1 MDRYARE
8 CAISDSSIYQLRSI
22 HWCISFL
29 FPKGD
34 KMDTVEELQKKI
46 LEMEAENEQL
56 KTEKET
62 MSKELDS
69 TKSSLTQARTLNSQ
83 LMNRIPSGHNN
94 PTPEPEEKHEE
105 TREEFLDSFLEPV
118 VENMRKVY
126 GSDKVGYKH

>member
-1 MDRYARE
+1 MGFVNHVTPVLY
-8 CAISDSSIYQLRSI
+8 LT
-22 HWCISFL
+22 FL

-34 KMDTVEELQKKI
+34 KMDTVEELQQKI

-94 PTPEPEEKHEE
+94 PTPEPEEERKE

>member
-1 MDRYARE
+1 MGFVTHVTPVLY
-8 CAISDSSIYQLRSI
+8 LT
-22 HWCISFL
+22 FL

-34 KMDTVEELQKKI
+34 KMDTVEELQQKI

-69 TKSSLTQARTLNSQ
+69 TKTSLTQARTLNSQ

-94 PTPEPEEKHEE
+94 PTGEPEEKHEE
-105 TREEFLDSFLEPV
+105 TREEFIDSFLEPV

>member
-1 MDRYARE
+1 
-8 CAISDSSIYQLRSI
+8 
-22 HWCISFL
+22 
-29 FPKGD
+29 
-34 KMDTVEELQKKI
+34 MDTVEELQQKI

-94 PTPEPEEKHEE
+94 PTAEPEEKHEE
-105 TREEFLDSFLEPV
+105 TREEFIDSFLEPV

>member
-1 MDRYARE
+1 MPIMGFVTHVTPVLY
-8 CAISDSSIYQLRSI
+8 LT
-22 HWCISFL
+22 FL

-34 KMDTVEELQKKI
+34 KMDTVEELQQKI

-56 KTEKET
+56 RTEKET
-62 MSKELDS
+62 MTKELDS
-69 TKSSLTQARTLNSQ
+69 TKTSLTQARTLNSQ

-94 PTPEPEEKHEE
+94 PTGEPEEKHEE
-105 TREEFLDSFLEPV
+105 TREEFIDSFLEPV

>member
-1 MDRYARE
+1 MGFVTHVTPVLY
-8 CAISDSSIYQLRSI
+8 LT
-22 HWCISFL
+22 FL

-34 KMDTVEELQKKI
+34 KMDTVEELQQKI

-69 TKSSLTQARTLNSQ
+69 TKTSLTQARTLNSQ

-94 PTPEPEEKHEE
+94 PTPEPEEEHKE

>member
-1 MDRYARE
+1 MPIMGFVTHVTPVLY
-8 CAISDSSIYQLRSI
+8 LT
-22 HWCISFL
+22 FL

-34 KMDTVEELQKKI
+34 KMDTVEELQQKI

-69 TKSSLTQARTLNSQ
+69 TKTSLTQARTLNSQ

-94 PTPEPEEKHEE
+94 PTGEPEEKHEE
-105 TREEFLDSFLEPV
+105 TREEFIDSFLEPV

>member
-1 MDRYARE
+1 MGFVNHVTPVLY
-8 CAISDSSIYQLRSI
+8 LT
-22 HWCISFL
+22 FL

-34 KMDTVEELQKKI
+34 KMDTVEELQQKI

-56 KTEKET
+56 RTEKET
-62 MSKELDS
+62 MTKELDS
-69 TKSSLTQARTLNSQ
+69 TKTSLTQARTLNSQ

-94 PTPEPEEKHEE
+94 PTGEPEEKHEE
-105 TREEFLDSFLEPV
+105 TREEFIDSFLEPV